1 MLPSRL
7 SSNSEKYKKFESLDG
22 FRGSLALSV
31 LVHHAMLWLNKYD
44 IYPFFV
50 TLGNYYGVIG
60 FFILSSFLLTYR
72 LLIDL
77 NRSNNS
83 LKQITNIICKF
94 FIKRIFRIYIP
105 YFIFCSLIEFV
116 SKRFHGTKPVN
127 SWFEMITLTGMRESH
142 LWTISP
148 EIKYYL
154 FIPIFVLVTYKICKI
169 DEKLKIMYMFFIC
182 FACYTIHYENLFVM
196 IRKHLD
202 LDKTNFEIF
211 FLGSIIAVFY
221 HDLEQHTTYSD
232 YLANNFYFQNII
244 GFFTMLMFI
253 KQLKYSSRSY
263 NTNLDAHSV
272 EYDCKFNAGV
282 YMFIVLTLM
291 VIGNLNFFTNIF
303 TCNFLTMFGK
313 YSFGIYLLHP
323 MCIKE
328 VKEYYDGY
336 FDEEKLV
343 YCILASYFAG
353 FLFFYLIEDPAMKI
367 AQKICNNLNSL
378 L

>member
-1 MLPSRL
+1 MLNYRSL
-7 SSNSEKYKKFESLDG
+7 NSEKYKKFECLDG

-31 LVHHAMLWLNKYD
+31 LVHHALVWFNKYD

-77 NRSNNS
+77 DRSNDS
-83 LKQITNIICKF
+83 IKHLINIVCKF
-94 FIKRIFRIYIP
+94 FIKRFFRIYIP
-105 YFIFCSLIEFV
+105 YLTFCSLIQFV
-116 SKRFHGTKPVN
+116 SKRFHGTKVSN
-127 SWFEMITLTGMRESH
+127 SWFEMVTLIPLRDSH

-154 FIPIFVLVTYKICKI
+154 FIPLFTLVTYKVCKV
-169 DEKLKIMYMFFIC
+169 DEKLKFMYLFFIC

-202 LDKTNFEIF
+202 LDRSNFEIF
-211 FLGSIIAVFY
+211 FFGSILAVFY
-221 HDLEQHTTYSD
+221 YELEKIITYSD
-232 YLANNFYFQNII
+232 YLVNNFYFQNMTGIFSLY
-244 GFFTMLMFI
+244 FFV

-272 EYDCKFNAGV
+272 EYDCKFNAGI
-282 YMFIVLTLM
+282 YMILVLALM
-291 VIGNLNFFTNIF
+291 IIGNLNFFTNIF
-303 TCNFLTMFGK
+303 TSKFFKNIGK

-328 VKEYYDGY
+328 MQNYFVGY
-336 FDEEKLV
+336 FDEEMLL
-343 YCILASYFAG
+343 YSIAISYFAG
-353 FLFFYLIEDPAMKI
+353 FIFFYLVENPSMKI
-367 AQKICNNLNSL
+367 AQRLCNYLNRL